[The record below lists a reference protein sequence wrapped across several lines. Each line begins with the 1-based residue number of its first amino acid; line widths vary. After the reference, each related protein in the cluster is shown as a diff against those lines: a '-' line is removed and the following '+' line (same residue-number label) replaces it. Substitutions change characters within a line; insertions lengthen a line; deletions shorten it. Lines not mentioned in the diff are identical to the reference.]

1 MRAGSS
7 LVYPR
12 ACLQTHN
19 RRCNAGRGMFDTETR
34 NAITA
39 AATEFGIEP
48 AALLAVAEI
57 ESGGKAYVRI
67 GARREPLIRF
77 EGHYFDRRLVGE
89 KRSFARRA
97 GLSSPAAGAI
107 ANPSG
112 QAARWRLLDR
122 AIDIDR
128 KAALESVSWGLG
140 QVMGARW
147 AWLGFGSVEQLV
159 AEVRSDVGGQARLM
173 ARYIAKAG
181 LSDALAARDWV
192 RFARG
197 YNGPGYRKNRYDRKL
212 ATAYGRYANNGT
224 PFLRPETGRAL
235 RRGASGTAVAEL
247 QIALSAAGYPLTIDG
262 RFGRLT
268 EMALRN
274 FQQAEGLP
282 ANGIAD
288 GATLAAL
295 GRRLSLAARLRS
307 WWARIAAFL
316 VPRN

>member
-1 MRAGSS
+1 
-7 LVYPR
+7 
-12 ACLQTHN
+12 
-19 RRCNAGRGMFDTETR
+19 MFDTETR
-34 NAITA
+34 NAIAA

-112 QAARWRLLDR
+112 QTARWRLLDR

-140 QVMGARW
+140 QVMGAHW

-224 PFLRPETGRAL
+224 PFSRPETGSAL

-274 FQQAEGLP
+274 FQQTEGLP

-288 GATLAAL
+288 SATLAAL
-295 GRRLSLAARLRS
+295 GRRLSLAARLRR